1 MENVFDKL
9 IELLNSMTDDEIVKA
24 FSYKSKVD
32 KDDDIV
38 DIDEM
43 FYVVTREEK

>member
-1 MENVFDKL
+1 MNNILDNI
-9 IELLNSMTDDEIVKA
+9 IELLNYMTDDEIVEA
-24 FSYKSKVD
+24 FSYKSKVN

-38 DIDEM
+38 DIDGM